1 MTRSK
6 DFIYNKNFLN
16 EEKNKYYIVLNT
28 MQKEILNEF
37 NQFNDNGEIETSI
50 SVNKVNEYYNKIF
63 GINLNEEKLLNA
75 NTSYNLRIKDGMLYG
90 SYDTGWGINPFELKA
105 KKLVKNNETNIYTL
119 TAEVL
124 MKIKEY
130 HADFTEF
137 DDDVTIKYG
146 NPEVLTWPEE
156 YEYAELEIQYKKDSE
171 GNNKLVSMSFVK
183 NSNEQVVGNK
193 QSDEEIIRQLFLN
206 KIKEINEKND
216 EKLIDYRV
224 DKIEILSDSEK
235 QHWIEMGYN
244 TTDVLADVTYSV
256 KPENINAT
264 NWDAGNGEKSGE
276 WIINKTACEIIRNG
290 KLADTTSFATS
301 F

>member
-1 MTRSK
+1 MGEKEKIKVSLTTVILLFLVFFLIVAMAGMYLYYNYVKNAKDQTNTTVESIEDETVKTQEKTTEISLSDSEKIDINKKLGEYITLPLRQITDITRSK

-16 EEKNKYYIVLNT
+16 EEKNKYYIVLNI

-37 NQFNDNGEIETSI
+37 NQFNNNGEIETSI

-171 GNNKLVSMSFVK
+171 GKNQLISMSFVK
-183 NSNEQVVGNK
+183 NTNE
-193 QSDEEIIRQLFLN
+193 
-206 KIKEINEKND
+206 
-216 EKLIDYRV
+216 
-224 DKIEILSDSEK
+224 
-235 QHWIEMGYN
+235 
-244 TTDVLADVTYSV
+244 
-256 KPENINAT
+256 
-264 NWDAGNGEKSGE
+264 
-276 WIINKTACEIIRNG
+276 
-290 KLADTTSFATS
+290 
-301 F
+301 

>member
-1 MTRSK
+1 MGEKEKIKVSLTTVILLFLVFFLIVAMAGMYLYYNYVKNAKDQTNTTVESIEDETVNTQEKTTEISLSDSEKIDINKKLGEYITLPLRQITDITRSK

-16 EEKNKYYIVLNT
+16 EEKNKYYIVLNI

-37 NQFNDNGEIETSI
+37 NQFNNNGEIETSI

-105 KKLVKNNETNIYTL
+105 KKLVKNNETDIYTL
-119 TAEVL
+119 TADVL

-171 GNNKLVSMSFVK
+171 GKNQLISMSFVK
-183 NSNEQVVGNK
+183 NTNE
-193 QSDEEIIRQLFLN
+193 
-206 KIKEINEKND
+206 
-216 EKLIDYRV
+216 
-224 DKIEILSDSEK
+224 
-235 QHWIEMGYN
+235 
-244 TTDVLADVTYSV
+244 
-256 KPENINAT
+256 
-264 NWDAGNGEKSGE
+264 
-276 WIINKTACEIIRNG
+276 
-290 KLADTTSFATS
+290 
-301 F
+301 